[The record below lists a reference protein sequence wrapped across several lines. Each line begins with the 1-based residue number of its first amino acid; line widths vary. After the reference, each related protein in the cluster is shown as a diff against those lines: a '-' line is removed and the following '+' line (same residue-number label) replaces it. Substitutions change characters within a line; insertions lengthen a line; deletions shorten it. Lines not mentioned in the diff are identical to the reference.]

1 MRVQESVKFK
11 KNLKNILIYI
21 SRDKKIAAVNFKN
34 NLKKLI
40 QNLKFMPYKYRKSYF
55 YDDENIR
62 DLIFKG
68 YVIPYLIDKEKII
81 ILDIFKWR
89 ENE

>member
-1 MRVQESVKFK
+1 MIVQESVKFK

-21 SRDKKIAAVNFKN
+21 SRDKKVAAVNFKN

-68 YVIPYLIDKEKII
+68 YVILIQLIMKR
-81 ILDIFKWR
+81 L
-89 ENE
+89 

>member
-1 MRVQESVKFK
+1 MIVQESVKFK
-11 KNLKNILIYI
+11 KNLTNILIYI

-68 YVIPYLIDKEKII
+68 YVILIQLIMKR
-81 ILDIFKWR
+81 L
-89 ENE
+89 